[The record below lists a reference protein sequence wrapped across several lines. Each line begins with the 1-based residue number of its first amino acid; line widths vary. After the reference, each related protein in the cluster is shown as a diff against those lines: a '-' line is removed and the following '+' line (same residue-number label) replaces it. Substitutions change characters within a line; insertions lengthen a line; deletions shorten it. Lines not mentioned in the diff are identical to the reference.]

1 MTARKQERPKRNKG
15 QKRAK
20 SESRGAGGLVSHR
33 VFAPTLGLWG
43 AMLGGLVVLVLPP
56 VMIETATRGTLI
68 ATFGLPVQ
76 LTIALLAAVVLGG
89 GLFAL
94 ATVVSSA
101 ARRRANSLSIA
112 ELAGRRLRPIDPLRD
127 LGTSSIDDPIDTIP
141 FATPA
146 WREAPEAE
154 AAVAAEPEPETDG
167 REAEMPAAPR
177 SLDLSEFAELPGRNA
192 VWIEDL
198 ASVAQD
204 MPELEAELPRDTDMA
219 PPQPVARIKPAAPPL
234 HPSAAALAR
243 LRAVPPS
250 ELSIV
255 QMVERFAGALHEH
268 RSAAPGKA
276 LSAQDIAAR
285 EAALAEALRALA
297 ALSSRSAPETEAE
310 PLQAAI
316 ARLQGMR
323 GAA

>member
-1 MTARKQERPKRNKG
+1 
-15 QKRAK
+15 
-20 SESRGAGGLVSHR
+20 
-33 VFAPTLGLWG
+33 
-43 AMLGGLVVLVLPP
+43 MLGGLVVLVLPP

-68 ATFGLPVQ
+68 ATIGLPVH

-94 ATVVSSA
+94 ASVVSSA
-101 ARRRANSLSIA
+101 ARRRAKSISIA
-112 ELAGRRLRPIDPLRD
+112 ELAGRRLRPIDPVRD

-154 AAVAAEPEPETDG
+154 AAVAAEPEPKAEVC
-167 REAEMPAAPR
+167 EAEVPAAAPR

-192 VWIEDL
+192 VWVEEP
-198 ASVAQD
+198 APVAQD

-219 PPQPVARIKPAAPPL
+219 PPRPVARIKPAAPPL

-268 RSAAPGKA
+268 RTAAPGKA

>member
-1 MTARKQERPKRNKG
+1 MMAGKQDRPKRSKG
-15 QKRAK
+15 QTRARSK
-20 SESRGAGGLVSHR
+20 PRGAGGLVSHR

-43 AMLGGLVVLVLPP
+43 AMLGGLAVLVLPP
-56 VMIETATRGTLI
+56 VIVETATRGTLI

-76 LTIALLAAVVLGG
+76 MTIAALAAVVLGG
-89 GLFAL
+89 GLFAM
-94 ATVVSSA
+94 AFTVSRA
-101 ARRRANSLSIA
+101 ARRRAKSFSIA
-112 ELAGRRLRPIDPLRD
+112 ELAGRRLRPIDPVRD
-127 LGTSSIDDPIDTIP
+127 LGTNSIDDPIDTIP

-146 WREAPEAE
+146 WRDAAEAE
-154 AAVAAEPEPETDG
+154 TVVASEPEL
-167 REAEMPAAPR
+167 EAEVCEAEVPAAPR

-192 VWIEDL
+192 VWVEEPAPFAEDR
-198 ASVAQD
+198 S
-204 MPELEAELPRDTDMA
+204 ELEAQPPRDMEKS
-219 PPQPVARIKPAAPPL
+219 PPPPVARIKPVAPPL
-234 HPSAAALAR
+234 HPTAAALAR

-268 RSAAPGKA
+268 RLAAPGKA

-297 ALSSRSAPETEAE
+297 ALSSRSVPETEAE

>member
-1 MTARKQERPKRNKG
+1 MMAGKQDRPKRSKG

-20 SESRGAGGLVSHR
+20 SKPRGAGGLVSHR

-43 AMLGGLVVLVLPP
+43 ALLGGLAVLVLPP
-56 VMIETATRGTLI
+56 VMVETATRGTLI

-76 LTIALLAAVVLGG
+76 MTIAALAAVVLGG
-89 GLFAL
+89 ALFAM
-94 ATVVSSA
+94 AFAVSSA
-101 ARRRANSLSIA
+101 ARRRAKSISIA
-112 ELAGRRLRPIDPLRD
+112 ELAGRRLRPIDPVRD
-127 LGTSSIDDPIDTIP
+127 LGTNSIDDPIDTIP

-146 WREAPEAE
+146 WRDAAEAE
-154 AAVAAEPEPETDG
+154 TVVASEPEPEAEVC
-167 REAEMPAAPR
+167 EAEVPAAPR

-192 VWIEDL
+192 VWVEEPAPFAEDR
-198 ASVAQD
+198 S
-204 MPELEAELPRDTDMA
+204 ELEAQPPRDMEKS
-219 PPQPVARIKPAAPPL
+219 PPPPVARIKPVAPPL

-297 ALSSRSAPETEAE
+297 ALSSRSVPETEAE